1 MKNKILVLFLFST
14 LIVAQN
20 HFNRG
25 VNLTSWFQENSPQE
39 IQFTKYTKQDLIN
52 IKSLG
57 CDVIRLPINLH
68 SMTDG
73 TTEHNLDP
81 LFLSFLD
88 EVINWAEE
96 LNINLILDNH
106 TFDPAVDTEGNIVQ
120 TLIPVW
126 TNMAK
131 HFKNRSNLVYYEIL
145 NEPHGISD
153 ANWNAIQQAVILAIR
168 QVDTVHTIVVG
179 PANWNSYSS
188 LDDMPIYTDKNL
200 IYTFH
205 FYDPFLFTHQGAS
218 WSDPSLVPLS
228 GMPFPY
234 DESKMPN
241 LPVEF
246 NGTWIQSSFNNYIN
260 DGTVA
265 KVKELIDV
273 AVKFKNDRNI
283 ELFCG
288 EFGVYIPNS
297 NNDDRVIW
305 YEIVRKYLEEKG
317 IPWTIWDYQGGFGLF
332 EKNTNEMF
340 NYDLNTPLINAL
352 GLNEIPQ
359 SEYEK
364 IQETS
369 PFGLYSDFIE
379 NGITNTSY
387 NANATLNFYSSQTP
401 FSGKYCIEWNSPKL
415 YDFIGFDFI
424 LNKDLSLF
432 ANIGSNIYLSLMVKG
447 DTPNSKFHIRFV
459 DSKTDIP
466 EDHPWRMKF
475 TIEENE
481 TLKWDNQ
488 WHNLKIPLSMF
499 TEQGSWDN
507 NQWYNPIG
515 AFDWTDVDNFQIVAE
530 IVDLTGRIFEFD
542 NIEFVDITSGVEDNK
557 LPTVFSLSQN
567 YPNPF
572 NPSTTIKY
580 SIPRSTE
587 LHSVQ
592 NTTLEVFD
600 ILGRE
605 VATLVNM
612 EQSAGNYSVKFNA
625 SNLSSGVY
633 FYKLQSGSFSQT
645 KKLVLLR

>member
-1 MKNKILVLFLFST
+1 MKKIIIILFLIAITIS
-14 LIVAQN
+14 AQN
-20 HFNRG
+20 HFNKG
-25 VNLTSWFQENSPQE
+25 VNLTSWFQVDSPQQ
-39 IQFTKYTKQDLIN
+39 IQFTKYTKQDFIN

-88 EVINWAEE
+88 EVVDWAEE
-96 LNINLILDNH
+96 LNINIILDNH
-106 TFDPAVDTEGNIVQ
+106 SFNPAVNTDGSIIQ

-126 TNMAK
+126 KNMAE
-131 HFKNRSNLVYYEIL
+131 HFKNRSNNIYFEIL

-153 ANWNAIQQAVILAIR
+153 ANWNAIQQAIIMVIR
-168 QVDTVHTIVVG
+168 QIDAIHTIVVG

-218 WSDPSLVPLS
+218 WTEPSLVPLA

-234 DESKMPN
+234 NVNAMPTFPAE
-241 LPVEF
+241 L
-246 NGTWIQSSFNNYIN
+246 NGTWIQSSYNNYIN

-265 KVKELIDV
+265 KVKELIDI
-273 AVKFKNDRNI
+273 AVKFKNDRNVEI
-283 ELFCG
+283 FCG

-297 NNDDRVIW
+297 NNEDRVLW
-305 YEIVRKYLEEKG
+305 YEIVRKYFEEKN
-317 IPWTIWDYQGGFGLF
+317 ISWTIWDYQGGFGLF
-332 EKNTNEMF
+332 EKDSEEMF

-352 GLNEIPQ
+352 GFNDIPQ
-359 SEYEK
+359 TEYIK
-364 IQETS
+364 TQESS
-369 PFGLYSDFIE
+369 PFLIYSDYVE
-379 NGITNTSY
+379 NGITNSSY
-387 NANATLNFYSSQTP
+387 NANATLNFYSTSSP
-401 FSGKYCIEWNSPKL
+401 YSGKYCIEWKSPKQ

-424 LNKDLSLF
+424 PNKDLSLF

-475 TIEENE
+475 TIEDNE
-481 TLKWDNQ
+481 STKWDNQ
-488 WHNLKIPLSMF
+488 WHKLKIPLSMF
-499 TEQGSWDN
+499 SEQGSWDN

-515 AFDWTDVDNFQIVAE
+515 AFDWSDVDNFQIVAE
-530 IVDLTGRIFEFD
+530 VQDLSGRLFEFD
-542 NIEFVDITSGVEDNK
+542 NIEFVDITTGIKADDV
-557 LPTVFSLSQN
+557 PTEYKLSQN

-587 LHSVQ
+587 YHSVQ
-592 NTTLEVFD
+592 HTSLKVFD

-605 VATLVNM
+605 VATLVNKH
-612 EQSAGNYSVKFNA
+612 QKAGNYEIIFNA
-625 SNLSSGVY
+625 ASLSSGVY
-633 FYKLQSGSFSQT
+633 FYRLQSGSFVES
-645 KKLVLLR
+645 KKLILIK